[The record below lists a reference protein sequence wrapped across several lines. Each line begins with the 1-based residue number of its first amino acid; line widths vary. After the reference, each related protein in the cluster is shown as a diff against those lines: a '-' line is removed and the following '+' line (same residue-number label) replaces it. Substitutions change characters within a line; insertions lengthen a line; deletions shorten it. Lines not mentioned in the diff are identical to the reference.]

1 MSSHRSTVRRAA
13 ALVVILAAA
22 SGSAALRAGAR
33 HRTEAPAA
41 AASVALPDTLAFEVE
56 YAGVGAE
63 GADQIW
69 RGHVGGAAPGMV
81 TIRMEYAGATGD
93 RRMPVWPVN
102 AWLLFSADDLR
113 NSFAAELSGSMNWS
127 SGDMRVTGMV
137 SDGVRRDAAVEQWL
151 HLHRPGYAGRA
162 SVRFLPRLAARA
174 AGPSAMALD
183 HSR

>member
-13 ALVVILAAA
+13 AVVVILAAA
-22 SGSAALRAGAR
+22 SGTAALRAGAR
-33 HRTEAPAA
+33 HRAEAPAV
-41 AASVALPDTLAFEVE
+41 SVTLSDTLAFEVE
-56 YAGVGAE
+56 YDGIGAE
-63 GADQIW
+63 GADLVW
-69 RGHVGGAAPGMV
+69 RGHVAGAVPGTV
-81 TIRMEYAGATGD
+81 TIRMEYAGAAGD

-102 AWLLFSADDLR
+102 AWLFFSADDLR
-113 NSFAAELSGSMNWS
+113 NSFAAELSGRMNWS

-162 SVRFLPRLAARA
+162 SVRFLPRLAARSVR
-174 AGPSAMALD
+174 PSAMALD